1 MLTFGRLVG
10 TFMARPYVA
19 LDATEAIASAAARGG
34 RVVVALQGLGS
45 VGGKGQGKGQGEGEG
60 QGEDK
65 GRGVLLQL
73 EVATA
78 PPFSAASP
86 FSTAPAFSAAS
97 AASAAAAAAYGG
109 SGGGRADGKT
119 TASQAASGVERPHIR
134 KAAPT
139 GFLGVISGYGV
150 VDDGSVE
157 ESASASVKSKLAAS
171 ASKLISVMHG
181 VGELDI
187 KDGSAAPKGPP
198 LPPFLVLDLRDDVA
212 FAKSHI
218 RGALHFPISRLSR
231 AQNYYLPEMHAYIN
245 TLGKAIVLYDD
256 DERVATKAATT
267 FVERGVDNGFVLSGG
282 LNVMNDR
289 FPSQQMMWQVGE
301 SEEDSFLALTAEN
314 LALLR
319 NHIQEMGPPTMSS
332 RGSSRAT
339 SRSVSRS
346 TTQSTARGGSRARKG
361 RP

>member
-1 MLTFGRLVG
+1 MVETSPGAGQADFWSQEQE
-10 TFMARPYVA
+10 T
-19 LDATEAIASAAARGG
+19 AAGA
-34 RVVVALQGLGS
+34 
-45 VGGKGQGKGQGEGEG
+45 
-60 QGEDK
+60 
-65 GRGVLLQL
+65 
-73 EVATA
+73 
-78 PPFSAASP
+78 
-86 FSTAPAFSAAS
+86 
-97 AASAAAAAAYGG
+97 AAAAAAYGG